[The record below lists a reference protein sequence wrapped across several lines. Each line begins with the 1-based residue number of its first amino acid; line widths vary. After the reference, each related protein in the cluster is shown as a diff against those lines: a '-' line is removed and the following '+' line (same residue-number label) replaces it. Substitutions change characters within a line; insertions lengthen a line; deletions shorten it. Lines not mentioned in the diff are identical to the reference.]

1 MTNHWADIANADLV
15 IVMGGNAAEAHPVGF
30 RWVIEAKK
38 RRGAK
43 LMVVDPRFNRT
54 AAVADFYSPIRSGT
68 DIAFLSGV
76 IKYLLDNDKIQHE
89 YVQQYTNAGY
99 LVDDGF
105 TFEDGLFSGYDQEKH
120 QYDKSTW
127 TYQFDEEGFAK
138 QDPTLQHPRCVIN
151 LLKQHVSRYTPE
163 MVSRICGS
171 SEKDFLH
178 FCEELAKTSA
188 KDKNATF
195 LYALGW
201 TQHTVGSQN
210 IRTMAMIQLL
220 LGNIGVSGG
229 GVNALRGHSNVQG
242 ITDLGLFPHMLTG
255 YMPLPTDKDTSL
267 DVFLDRITPKLMQK
281 DQVNYWKNTPKFF
294 ISLLKTFYGD
304 KATADNQFGYHFL
317 PKIDGAYDHFRYID
331 MMFEGKVNG
340 YLCQGFNPIAS
351 YPNRAKMMTALS
363 KLKYLVIMDPLKTD
377 TSDFWQN
384 YGEYNDVDT
393 ESIQT
398 EVFRLPTTCFTEEDG
413 SIANSGRWLQWHW
426 KGSDQPQEAK
436 PDVEI
441 LSELREYLLHLYQK
455 EGGQGIEQLNAMQW
469 NYLNPLEPRA
479 EELAKENNGYALADL
494 QDENGNVIVKKGE
507 LLSSFAQ
514 LRDDGSTSSGCWI
527 YTGQW
532 TEKGN
537 MMARRDNSDPS
548 GLGNTL
554 NWAFAWPLN
563 RRIIYNRASADRQG
577 NPWDPT
583 RQLVKWNGTNWN
595 FNDIADYTGAP
606 PGSNVSPFIMQ
617 PEGVSRLFAIN
628 KMAEGPFPEHYEPI
642 ESPIG
647 TNPLHP
653 NVVHN
658 PAVRILP
665 NDQKTMG
672 NAGEFPYVATTY
684 RLTEHFH
691 YWTKNALLNVIAQ
704 PEQFIEIG
712 EALAQEKGIKHGD
725 EVKVFSKRGYIKAVA
740 VVTKRIKAL
749 QVDGKT
755 IHTIGVPIHWG
766 FAGVGKK
773 GFFANNLTPSVGD
786 ANTQTPEFKTF
797 LVNIEK
803 VTGA

>member
-38 RRGAK
+38 RRAAK

-89 YVQQYTNAGY
+89 YVQQYTNASY
-99 LVDDGF
+99 LVDEGF

-127 TYQFDEEGFAK
+127 TYQFDEDGFAK
-138 QDPTLQHPRCVIN
+138 QDPTLQNPRCVIN

-163 MVSRICGS
+163 MVERICGTKQ
-171 SEKDFLH
+171 KDFLY
-178 FCEELAKTSA
+178 FCEEIAKTSA
-188 KDKNATF
+188 RDKNATF

-242 ITDLGLFPHMLTG
+242 ITDLGLFPNMLTG

-267 DVFLDRITPKLMQK
+267 EVFLERITPKLMQK
-281 DQVNYWKNTPKFF
+281 DQINYWKNTPKFF

-317 PKIDGAYDHFRYID
+317 PKIDGAYDHFRFID
-331 MMFEGKVNG
+331 LMFEGKVNG

-363 KLKYLVIMDPLKTD
+363 NLKYLVIFDPLKTD

-384 YGEYNDVDT
+384 HGEYNEVDT

-441 LSELREYLLHLYQK
+441 LSELREYLLHLYEK
-455 EGGQGIEQLNAMQW
+455 EGGQGIEQLNAMTW

-479 EELAKENNGYALADL
+479 EELAKENNGYALEDL
-494 QDENGNVIVKKGE
+494 RDENGNVVVKKGE

-514 LRDDGSTSSGCWI
+514 LRDDGTTSSGCWI

-583 RQLVKWNGTNWN
+583 RQLVKWNGSNWN
-595 FNDIADYTGAP
+595 FNDIADYTTAP

-617 PEGVSRLFAIN
+617 QEGVSRLFALN
-628 KMAEGPFPEHYEPI
+628 RLAEGPFPEHYEPI

-653 NVVHN
+653 NVIHN
-658 PAVRILP
+658 PAARILP

-672 NAGEFPYVATTY
+672 DASEFPYVATTY
-684 RLTEHFH
+684 RITEHFH

-704 PEQFIEIG
+704 PEQFIEMG
-712 EALAQEKGIKHGD
+712 EALAAEKGINHGD
-725 EVKVFSKRGYIKAVA
+725 EVKVSSKRGYIKAVA

-749 QVDGKT
+749 EVDGKT

-766 FAGVGKK
+766 FAGVSKK